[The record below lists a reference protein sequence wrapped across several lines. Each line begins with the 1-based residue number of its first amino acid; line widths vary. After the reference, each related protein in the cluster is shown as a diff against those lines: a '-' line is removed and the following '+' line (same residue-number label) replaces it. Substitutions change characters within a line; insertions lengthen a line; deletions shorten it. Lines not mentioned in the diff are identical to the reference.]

1 MSYIKVFTTRGLY
14 TIEELYSCIGNYEF
28 SLGIP
33 ELTTNELGK
42 KMIAFQISTEDRILI
57 TPDHYSS
64 RTNNWIISREDKNI
78 TTFGFV
84 KNALFD
90 DMKIKRPNLFSGVSK
105 PKQNYEIVNNL
116 IQEINSFGL

>member
-1 MSYIKVFTTRGLY
+1 MNGTKVIVTPGM
-14 TIEELYSCIGNYEF
+14 IELGKVEKEKNY
-28 SLGIP
+28 
-33 ELTTNELGK
+33 ELGK
-42 KMIAFQISTEDRILI
+42 KIIAFQISVDNRILI

-64 RTNNWIISREDKNI
+64 RTNYWIISKEDKNI